1 MDRKEEALFNR
12 IMGNDIPQK
21 EKQNIQVVNI
31 SELDE
36 YIEMIKSLRQKIKE
50 EIGITEEEH
59 IIEYIRMFLFGGS
72 EE

>member
-50 EIGITEEEH
+50 EIGITEEEY

>member
-50 EIGITEEEH
+50 EIGITEEEY
-59 IIEYIRMFLFGGS
+59 IIEYIRMFLFGVG
-72 EE
+72 E

>member
-1 MDRKEEALFNR
+1 MDRREEALFNR

-50 EIGITEEEH
+50 EIGITEEEY
-59 IIEYIRMFLFGGS
+59 IIEYIRMFLFGVG
-72 EE
+72 E